1 MDRDGDDLAVGLARH
16 IGLAGGLPD
25 DGEGILAAG
34 DAALRRIA
42 PPRPQVELGEGAA
55 AGEVDQA
62 PAVVLVIHGE
72 KPLSV
77 GADRDPGGRRLR
89 PHAEPVLMAERYRR
103 RDLGEDAVL
112 ASIRMNEVVD
122 AAADVETGAV
132 AVPGDADEGAGD
144 RQDLLPAGRPGRD
157 IVDADGFI

>member
-1 MDRDGDDLAVGLARH
+1 MDREDDDLAVALARH

-42 PPRPQVELGEGAA
+42 PSRPQVELGDGAA

-62 PAVVLVIHGE
+62 HAVVLVIHGE

-77 GADRDPGGRRLR
+77 RADRDPSGRRLR
-89 PHAEPVLMAERYRR
+89 PHAEPVLMAERYPRP
-103 RDLGEDAVL
+103 DLVEDPVL
-112 ASIRMNEVVD
+112 AS
-122 AAADVETGAV
+122 
-132 AVPGDADEGAGD
+132 
-144 RQDLLPAGRPGRD
+144 
-157 IVDADGFI
+157 